1 MSTLRYFLTA
11 FTDET
16 YPAEAP
22 TLAAWAKWL
31 ADPMLI
37 APGYGR
43 DAPAEDGEEFDG
55 SVDAEVYR
63 ADHIVGQDHPVC
75 PVTWVWV
82 VVDGD
87 WESGSDSIAATLD
100 CLDDGDEVTLAFY
113 RQIDRRYRFSV
124 VDGVP
129 QLVDTDP
136 DTAPTEADFDSEPDQ
151 PSLFIGGA

>member
-1 MSTLRYFLTA
+1 MATLRYFLTA

-31 ADPMLI
+31 DDPLT
-37 APGYGR
+37 ACGYGR
-43 DAPAEDGEEFDG
+43 DTPAEDGEEFDG
-55 SVDAEVYR
+55 NVDAEVYR
-63 ADHIVGQDHPVC
+63 ADYVVGEPYPVC
-75 PVTWVWV
+75 PVSYDWV
-82 VVDGD
+82 VLDHD
-87 WESGSDSIAATLD
+87 PESGAPDISTALD
-100 CLDDGDEVTLAFY
+100 GLDDGDEVTVALY

-136 DTAPTEADFDSEPDQ
+136 DTAPTEADFTSEPDQ
-151 PSLFIGGA
+151 PSLFAAA